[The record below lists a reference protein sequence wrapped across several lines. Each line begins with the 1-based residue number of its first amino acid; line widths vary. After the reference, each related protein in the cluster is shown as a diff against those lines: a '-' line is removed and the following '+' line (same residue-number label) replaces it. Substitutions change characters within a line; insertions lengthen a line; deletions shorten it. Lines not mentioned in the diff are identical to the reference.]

1 MAKKARLGVDHWGSL
16 DTEIRHIMTP
26 IEETF
31 AKEYPDFDPFPFG
44 QLNWIS
50 TLVRNILLAE
60 PMVDDS
66 GRCFADVTRAETAR
80 ELADSFRLE
89 NCVVRERLA
98 AILSAGAR
106 QPS

>member
-1 MAKKARLGVDHWGSL
+1 
-16 DTEIRHIMTP
+16 MTP

-31 AKEYPDFDPFPFG
+31 AREYPDFDPFPFG
-44 QLNWIS
+44 QQNWIM

-60 PMVDDS
+60 PMLDDF
-66 GRCFADVTRAETAR
+66 GRCFADVARAETVH

-89 NCVVRERLA
+89 NCVVRDRLA
-98 AILSAGAR
+98 DVLTAGAR

>member
-31 AKEYPDFDPFPFG
+31 TKEYPDFDPFPFG
-44 QLNWIS
+44 QLPWIT

-60 PMVDDS
+60 PMVDDF
-66 GRCFADVTRAETAR
+66 GRRFADVTRVETVR

-89 NCVVRERLA
+89 NCAVRERLA
-98 AILSAGAR
+98 GILSASAR
-106 QPS
+106 